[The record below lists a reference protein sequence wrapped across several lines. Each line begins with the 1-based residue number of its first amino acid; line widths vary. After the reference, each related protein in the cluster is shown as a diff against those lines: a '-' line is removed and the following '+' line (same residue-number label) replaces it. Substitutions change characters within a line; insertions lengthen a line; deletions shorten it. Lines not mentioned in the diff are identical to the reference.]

1 MFNHLYLY
9 NPDNGVR
16 CDSPTIQAAVDQFG
30 DISGF
35 KVVGKDKSLE
45 ANMQVA
51 LQKVKMGRPSA
62 SLTNS
67 DWFGTGLKVGGA
79 GSSRTHITSQ
89 T

>member
-16 CDSPTIQAAVDQFG
+16 CDSPTIQAAVDQFR

-51 LQKVKMGRPSA
+51 LQKVKNGEAFSISHKLRLVRDRA
-62 SLTNS
+62 
-67 DWFGTGLKVGGA
+67 
-79 GSSRTHITSQ
+79 
-89 T
+89 